1 MHKRPLITNVAHP
14 KQKKNNGVGI
24 TIPNFKLNNRAIVT
38 KLHVARTKNKQTK
51 TTDIKAIVINKKKV
65 YNFSYLIS
73 EKGAKITHK

>member
-1 MHKRPLITNVAHP
+1 MLPTPNK
-14 KQKKNNGVGI
+14 KKNNGVGI

>member
-1 MHKRPLITNVAHP
+1 MLPTP
-14 KQKKNNGVGI
+14 TKKNNGVGI

-65 YNFSYLIS
+65 YNFSYLIF